1 MKSAAPPKMDNFD
14 NDFGLNND
22 NSKPEIDFFG

>member
-14 NDFGLNND
+14 NDFGLPD
-22 NSKPEIDFFG
+22 SSSKPEIDFFG